1 VVSLWV
7 GSAVLNKIQIMK
19 SQAEKLKSEQ
29 CRRILEALESG
40 PKTTDELVKL
50 CKLTAGSIEKH
61 TDVLVEAA
69 LVVRKAGNRIVSKN
83 GT

>member
-1 VVSLWV
+1 
-7 GSAVLNKIQIMK
+7 MK
-19 SQAEKLKSEQ
+19 SQDEKLNSEQ

-61 TDVLVEAA
+61 TDVLVAA
-69 LVVRKAGNRIVSKN
+69 DLVTRNRAGKISAKR
-83 GT
+83 

>member
-1 VVSLWV
+1 
-7 GSAVLNKIQIMK
+7 MK

-40 PKTTDELVKL
+40 PKTADELVKL

-61 TDVLVEAA
+61 MDGLVAAA
-69 LVVRKAGNRIVSKN
+69 LVIRSRSGKFSANR
-83 GT
+83 

>member
-1 VVSLWV
+1 
-7 GSAVLNKIQIMK
+7 MK

-29 CRRILEALESG
+29 CRRILVAVESG

-61 TDVLVEAA
+61 TDVLVQAQ
-69 LVVRKAGNRIVSKN
+69 LVFRKAGGKISARR
-83 GT
+83 

>member
-1 VVSLWV
+1 VVSLWA
-7 GSAVLNKIQIMK
+7 GSAVLNKIQTMK

-50 CKLTAGSIEKH
+50 CKLTAGSIQKH
-61 TDVLVEAA
+61 TDVLV
-69 LVVRKAGNRIVSKN
+69 KAGRCVLVATYVEKL
-83 GT
+83 

>member
-1 VVSLWV
+1 
-7 GSAVLNKIQIMK
+7 MK

-40 PKTTDELVKL
+40 PKTTGELVKL

-69 LVVRKAGNRIVSKN
+69 LVLRTAGGKISAKH
-83 GT
+83 

>member
-1 VVSLWV
+1 MRSIEE
-7 GSAVLNKIQIMK
+7 S
-19 SQAEKLKSEQ
+19 LKSEQ

-61 TDVLVEAA
+61 TDVLIAA
-69 LVVRKAGNRIVSKN
+69 GLVSRSRSGKISPKR
-83 GT
+83 

>member
-1 VVSLWV
+1 MRSIEE
-7 GSAVLNKIQIMK
+7 S
-19 SQAEKLKSEQ
+19 LKSEQ

-61 TDVLVEAA
+61 ADVLIAA
-69 LVVRKAGNRIVSKN
+69 DLVTRSRSGKISAKR
-83 GT
+83 

>member
-1 VVSLWV
+1 
-7 GSAVLNKIQIMK
+7 MK

-29 CRRILEALESG
+29 CRRILDALESG

-61 TDVLVEAA
+61 TDVLVEAS
-69 LVVRKAGNRIVSKN
+69 LVVRTAGGKIAARR
-83 GT
+83 

>member
-1 VVSLWV
+1 MRSIEE
-7 GSAVLNKIQIMK
+7 S
-19 SQAEKLKSEQ
+19 LKSEQ

-61 TDVLVEAA
+61 TDVLVAA
-69 LVVRKAGNRIVSKN
+69 DLASRSRSGKISVKR
-83 GT
+83 